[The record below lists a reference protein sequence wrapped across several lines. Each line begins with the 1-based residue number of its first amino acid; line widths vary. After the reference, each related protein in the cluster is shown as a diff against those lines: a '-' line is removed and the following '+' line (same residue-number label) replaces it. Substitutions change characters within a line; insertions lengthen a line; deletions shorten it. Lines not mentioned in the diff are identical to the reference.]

1 MTRDGQATASLKHLA
16 YSEGGSE
23 LKPIIGIGLCIT
35 GTVIWAAALRRIY
48 HHKSH
53 SPILGVVIGG
63 GITASGIILFCVP
76 NKPIRFSYFD
86 KR

>member
-1 MTRDGQATASLKHLA
+1 
-16 YSEGGSE
+16 

-35 GTVIWAAALRRIY
+35 GTVIWAAALIGAFIIIN
-48 HHKSH
+48 
-53 SPILGVVIGG
+53 PIVPSLGVVIGG
-63 GITASGIILFCVP
+63 GITASGIILFCVL

>member
-1 MTRDGQATASLKHLA
+1 LKHL
-16 YSEGGSE
+16 
-23 LKPIIGIGLCIT
+23 IGVGLCIT
-35 GTVIWAAALRRIY
+35 GTVIWAAALIGAFVILNPTVP
-48 HHKSH
+48 S
-53 SPILGVVIGG
+53 LGVIIGG

>member
-1 MTRDGQATASLKHLA
+1 MKHL
-16 YSEGGSE
+16 
-23 LKPIIGIGLCIT
+23 IGVGLCIT
-35 GTVIWAAALRRIY
+35 GTVIWAAALIGAFVILNPTVP
-48 HHKSH
+48 S
-53 SPILGVVIGG
+53 LGVIIGG